1 MSGSF
6 NLGIHLIVL
15 TAKEIM
21 YKEFF
26 EITSFKKIFIWKV
39 TYFPF
44 CCFGLDKFTLFSI
57 LFR

>member
-6 NLGIHLIVL
+6 DFGIHLIVL

-26 EITSFKKIFIWKV
+26 EIPSFKKKSSFEM
-39 TYFPF
+39 
-44 CCFGLDKFTLFSI
+44 
-57 LFR
+57 